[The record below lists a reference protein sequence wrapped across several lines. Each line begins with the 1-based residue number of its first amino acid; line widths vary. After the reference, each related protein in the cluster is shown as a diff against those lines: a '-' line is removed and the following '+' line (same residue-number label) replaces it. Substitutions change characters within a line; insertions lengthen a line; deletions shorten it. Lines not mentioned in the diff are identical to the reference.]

1 MRKIVRARPAAVA
14 RRKNPLRITRA
25 SKHRAINPRGDLNAT
40 WEGVETGHQPG
51 SRLCVPGGGGR
62 GGGVAKGPPG
72 RGFLRDRK
80 GITKDYMKI
89 LLSS

>member
-1 MRKIVRARPAAVA
+1 MLKIVRARPAAVA
-14 RRKNPLRITRA
+14 GRKNPLRITRA

-51 SRLCVPGGGGR
+51 SRLCVPGGGR
-62 GGGVAKGPPG
+62 GVAKGPPA

>member
-14 RRKNPLRITRA
+14 GRKNPLRITRA

-40 WEGVETGHQPG
+40 WEGVETGHQPAYV
-51 SRLCVPGGGGR
+51 SRGGGR
-62 GGGVAKGPPG
+62 GVAKGPPA